1 MKATKNN
8 RELKL
13 SAKTTAKKYFS
24 DLREEMLFGDELLDF
39 IRASVLWEKDEGF
52 WVDRYYQYIAD
63 EIMDMYFRIYQTC
76 SCCYK
81 QFYKKDM
88 RYVDNVG
95 YCVDCY
101 NDNFEDRKKEI
112 KTKENNNITKF
123 NRLFGEGYEVVTRKD
138 VRKIT
143 QSMYLK
149 IRCKKCGCVFLKKL
163 ANVFRLNED
172 ERELCECSKKTGKK
186 NILAD
191 SEKGK
196 ELLLIE
202 KRENEK
208 KRKRVQRKKNK
219 EKQKQRLLKEEKMK
233 REL

>member
-1 MKATKNN
+1 MKATKND

-24 DLREEMLFGDELLDF
+24 DLREEMLFGDELIDF

-63 EIMDMYFRIYQTC
+63 EIMNMYFRIYQTC

-101 NDNFEDRKKEI
+101 NDNFEDRKKEV

-123 NRLFGEGYEVVTRKD
+123 NDLFGDKYEVLSRKD
-138 VRKIT
+138 ARKIT
-143 QSMYLK
+143 QNMYLK
-149 IRCKKCGCVFLKKL
+149 IRCKKCEAVFLKKL
-163 ANVFRLNED
+163 ANVFRLDKD

-208 KRKRVQRKKNK
+208 KRKRAQRKKKKDK
-219 EKQKQRLLKEEKMK
+219 EKAQRLLEERAK